1 MKTIFVLLGMLFFI
15 GLVVGGLQIKLL
27 LKMKKEFDE
36 MSKQN
41 ELKKNEHR
49 LKMQEINK
57 EHNEIKREIDRRMS
71 FYSKEK
77 DRYRKGNRN
86 EPV

>member
-1 MKTIFVLLGMLFFI
+1 MKIIFLLLGILFFV
-15 GLVVGGLQIKLL
+15 GLVVGGFQIKLL

-36 MSKQN
+36 MSKRN
-41 ELKKNEHR
+41 ELKRKEHR

-57 EHNEIKREIDRRMS
+57 DHNEIKQEIDRRMS

-77 DRYRKGNRN
+77 DRYRKR
-86 EPV
+86 

>member
-1 MKTIFVLLGMLFFI
+1 MKIIFVLLGMLFFI

-77 DRYRKGNRN
+77 DRYRKR
-86 EPV
+86 

>member
-1 MKTIFVLLGMLFFI
+1 MKIIFVFLGVLFFT
-15 GLVVGGLQIKLL
+15 GLVVGAFQIKLL

-36 MSKQN
+36 MSKLN
-41 ELKKNEHR
+41 ELKRKEHR

-57 EHNEIKREIDRRMS
+57 EHNEVKREIDRRMS

-77 DRYRKGNRN
+77 DRYRKR
-86 EPV
+86 